1 MQEMKNTRSRII
13 QQGIASQD
21 IDRIDHALDML
32 QDSEDREAWAELL
45 EDTIIDLNG
54 RLHASPAMILPAAK
68 QFLADYALLELIGRA
83 PEGVELNPTLQK
95 RNIRKL
101 QFRKT
106 DRAGGTSITNR
117 PFPRGIYHMY
127 ALEDIDLHSVPVGD
141 LPGGISALT
150 SLRRLRLANAGV
162 SRLPDDIAGCHRLEW
177 LDLSLNGWYELPN
190 NLKDIRSLRELHL
203 DGNNLASL
211 PDSFQNLCQ
220 LQVIRLP
227 ENRFREIPEILTQMP
242 SLKKII
248 ISYNKLTGVIPAGMA
263 DLPELELLDI
273 TGNGNMNK
281 AAGPEN
287 VSSNPSENDD
297 PASILDA
304 LHTQQAVELHV
315 MKDQDIRHSAD
326 YVPSERIRAWVEN
339 IDGYLFSR
347 DYKVARAGIELIK
360 TINDTELFRY
370 LLRYWSIKDGE
381 LVCDAPADE
390 QQAGVYINLI
400 HHVTDLL
407 FHSNNDYLK
416 TAFDL
421 SRLTKL
427 ELGFNSLINP
437 DILKLMPN
445 VEHLNIFLLD
455 HNVQHILSFSRQIR
469 RLKVNGTDQ
478 IRSFDIDGWPL
489 LEEIDHMGGSCKAF
503 SIRNC
508 PSLTTLQV
516 RGSDYNEIRLSN
528 NPRLEKASLTPER
541 IEVLKIDACSSLRSL
556 KIGGRG
562 DIKHFRLE
570 DLSQLESLM
579 IDRPVNMSLVGRLL
593 ESPDL
598 RDIKLG
604 TSRNRVPVIFEIET
618 LPAPASRSIQ
628 SFSLKEIGI
637 RVIPDWMLHLEKL
650 ELLDLSDNLL
660 EEIPRDWTGLKSLQQ
675 LALDHNQ
682 IGKIPEDI
690 RFPPSLRELH
700 LGQNRLSSLPAIL
713 ADLPA
718 LEYLQLDTQSSMAS
732 ENTSL
737 RTIPPALSG
746 KPGLQIRISM
756 DEMEKRKMI
765 VEGLAWQIST
775 FGRLLPETDD

>member
-1 MQEMKNTRSRII
+1 MPEMKNPHSRHI
-13 QQGIASQD
+13 QQAIATGD
-21 IDRIDHALDML
+21 RDRIDQAIEALQASGDL
-32 QDSEDREAWAELL
+32 GAWATLL
-45 EDTIIDLNG
+45 EGTIIDLNG
-54 RLHASPAMILPAAK
+54 KLHASPAMILPAAK
-68 QFLADYALLELIGRA
+68 QHLADYALLELIGRA
-83 PEGVELNPTLQK
+83 PEEVNLNPTLQK
-95 RNIRKL
+95 INIKKI
-101 QFRKT
+101 QFRRY
-106 DRAGGTSITNR
+106 DRDDITSPQPY
-117 PFPRGIYHMY
+117 PFPRGIYQMY
-127 ALEDIDLHSVPVGD
+127 ALEEIDLHSVPIENLPDGIAD
-141 LPGGISALT
+141 LLSI
-150 SLRRLRLANAGV
+150 RRLRLCNAGLN
-162 SRLPDDIAGCHRLEW
+162 RLPNDIPHCRKLEW
-177 LDLSLNGWYELPN
+177 LDLSLNGLTELPN
-190 NLKDIRSLRELHL
+190 NLTDIRSLRELHL
-203 DGNNLASL
+203 DGNNLAFL
-211 PDSFQNLCQ
+211 PDSLKNLCH
-220 LQVIRLP
+220 LQIIRLP
-227 ENRFREIPEILTQMP
+227 ENGFREIPEILTRMP

-248 ISYNKLTGVIPAGMA
+248 ISYNKLTGDIPAGMA

-281 AAGPEN
+281 TAGTEN

-304 LHTQQAVELHV
+304 LHTQQAVELHG
-315 MKDQDIRHSAD
+315 MKDQDIRHAAND
-326 YVPSERIRAWVEN
+326 IPSERIRAWVEN
-339 IDGYLFSR
+339 IDGYLFSV

-381 LVCDAPADE
+381 LVCDAPVDE

-427 ELGFNSLINP
+427 ELGFKSLINP
-437 DILKLMPN
+437 DISKLVPN
-445 VEHLNIFLLD
+445 VEHLKIFLLD

-469 RLKVNGTDQ
+469 ILKVHGTDQ

-489 LEEIDHMGGSCKAF
+489 LEEIDYMGGSCKEF

-541 IEVLKIDACSSLRSL
+541 IEVLKIDACSGLRSL

-570 DLSQLESLM
+570 DLSQLESLR

-593 ESPDL
+593 ESPGL

-604 TSRNRVPVIFEIET
+604 TSRNRVPVIFQIET

-650 ELLDLSDNLL
+650 ELLDLSDNLI
-660 EEIPRDWTGLKSLQQ
+660 EELPRDWTGLKALRH
-675 LALDHNQ
+675 LMLDHNQ
-682 IGKIPEDI
+682 IGEIPEDI
-690 RFPPSLRELH
+690 RLPPSLRELH
-700 LGQNRLSSLPAIL
+700 LGQNRLSNLPAIL
-713 ADLPA
+713 ADLSA

-732 ENTSL
+732 ENTTL
-737 RTIPPALSG
+737 RTVSPALCG
-746 KPGLQIRISM
+746 KPGLKIRIQM
-756 DEMEKRKMI
+756 NEMEKRKMM
-765 VEGLAWQIST
+765 VEGLVWQVCK
-775 FGRLLPETDD
+775 FGRLLNKMND

>member
-13 QQGIASQD
+13 QQAIASQD
-21 IDRIDHALDML
+21 IDRIDQALDML
-32 QDSEDREAWAELL
+32 QDSEDLEAWAELL

-117 PFPRGIYHMY
+117 PFPRGIYQMY
-127 ALEDIDLHSVPVGD
+127 ALEDIDIHSVPVGD

-150 SLRRLRLANAGV
+150 ALRRLRLANAGV
-162 SRLPDDIAGCHRLEW
+162 SRLPDDIAGCQRLEW

-190 NLKDIRSLRELHL
+190 NLTDIRSLMELHL

-263 DLPELELLDI
+263 DLPELELLDM
-273 TGNGNMNK
+273 TGNGRMNN
-281 AAGPEN
+281 AAGTGN
-287 VSSNPSENDD
+287 VRSNPSENDD
-297 PASILDA
+297 PSAGSETSSI
-304 LHTQQAVELHV
+304 QRSGGFRV
-315 MKDQDIRHSAD
+315 MEDQYIEQPAD
-326 YVPSERIRAWVEN
+326 EAPGERIRAWVEN
-339 IDGYLFSR
+339 IEGYFSSEGHR
-347 DYKVARAGIELIK
+347 GARAGIALIS

-370 LLRYWSIKDGE
+370 LLRHWSIRNGE
-381 LVCDAPADE
+381 LVCDAPEDDR
-390 QQAGVYINLI
+390 QAGAYIKSSD
-400 HHVTDLL
+400 HVIDLL
-407 FHSNNDYLK
+407 FHNDNDYLK

-427 ELGFNSLINP
+427 GLGFKSIIFP
-437 DILKLMPN
+437 GISKLVPN
-445 VEHLNIFLLD
+445 VEDLKISLLD
-455 HNVQHILSFSRQIR
+455 QNVPQLLSSFRHIRK
-469 RLKVNGTDQ
+469 LKVLGTDE
-478 IRSFDIDGWPL
+478 IKSFDIDGWPL

-516 RGSDYNEIRLSN
+516 RGSVYNEIRLSN